1 MVEVAKNVDEP
12 SEWHFGNIAFDEH
25 GDVDS
30 VTECGNPR
38 NVNLMNER
46 WLHSWKVD
54 ETRIIGRI
62 CVRLMSKV
70 NPLKKLTSEESNA
83 VPMNETS
90 MKKTKNDLCLSS
102 VVAKTIEHL
111 KCSKHP
117 IWRIDFEVW
126 ATLGLKVPD
135 EQDPETGETVCATHT
150 WRDFRKP
157 VRLLV
162 EIRDRSKEH
171 LDEEGRPMPCD
182 EDEGEEEDWLDE
194 EGRPIPCDEI
204 WFRVENEEF
213 LSLENWLRNGM
224 SDVLLNS
231 WHEQETRRLCTNSFF
246 LSESK
251 LRRSFA
257 THMQH
262 SWLVGFDMVTRE
274 PDTVL
279 LIAKER
285 LA

>member
-135 EQDPETGETVCATHT
+135 EQDPETGETVYATHT

-171 LDEEGRPMPCD
+171 LDEEGRPMH
-182 EDEGEEEDWLDE
+182 
-194 EGRPIPCDEI
+194 
-204 WFRVENEEF
+204 ENEEF

-246 LSESK
+246 FSESK